1 MVHIILAILRII
13 GIILLIVLGI
23 AAALILLVLFW
34 PVEYQISLRKEDQP
48 FEAEGRAGWLF
59 HLLSADVQIRE
70 RTGTITLKIFGRRLK
85 TFRIPEGRR
94 AEAPHSQEPS
104 GMREAVLRS
113 QKPSGTEAALRSQ
126 EPSGAETVLRSQKP
140 SGTEAASRS
149 QEPSGAETERHRSQ
163 AASETG
169 TQPREDQT
177 GRQISREADTAGQKT
192 KTGGQAASDG
202 IGPRKW
208 AGRIRSAVISAVS
221 AVGNTL
227 SRISGAAAGIAA
239 RAIQKAAKGLIT
251 AMAFAFRMQEL
262 PSDLG
267 DFSDTL
273 HENADTK
280 IESFRRKAGPFV
292 SPDAFSLYGRIMRHL
307 GRLLR
312 SLRFRRLEGYL
323 LVGTGKPDLTGE
335 LIGLLY
341 MIRPDTAGA
350 YELRADF
357 YQTTLKT
364 RTDAAGH
371 IRMNHVLMFL
381 IRLLRDK
388 EFRKLLAHVRRK
400 GKEGSKGRSKGRSVK
415 KRKRK

>member
-1 MVHIILAILRII
+1 MVQIILAILRII

-23 AAALILLVLFW
+23 AAVLILLVLFW
-34 PVEYQISLRKEDQP
+34 PVEYQISLRKEDQA
-48 FEAEGRAGWLF
+48 FEAEGRAGWLL

-94 AEAPHSQEPS
+94 AEAPHSQDPS
-104 GMREAVLRS
+104 GMTEAASCS
-113 QKPSGTEAALRSQ
+113 QKPSGTE
-126 EPSGAETVLRSQKP
+126 
-140 SGTEAASRS
+140 TEM
-149 QEPSGAETERHRSQ
+149 PRSQ
-163 AASETG
+163 AALETG
-169 TQPREDQT
+169 TQTREDQT
-177 GRQISREADTAGQKT
+177 GRQISRGETDTAGQKT

-202 IGPRKW
+202 IGPRKR
-208 AGRIRSAVISAVS
+208 ASRIRSAAISAVS
-221 AVGNTL
+221 AVRNIL

-239 RAIQKAAKGLIT
+239 RAIQKAAKGLVT
-251 AMAFAFRMQEL
+251 AMAFVFRMQEL

-267 DFSDTL
+267 DFSDTF

-280 IESFRRKAGPFV
+280 IESFRRKAEPFV

-341 MIRPDTAGA
+341 MILPDTARA

-357 YQTTLKT
+357 YQATLKT
-364 RTDAAGH
+364 RTNAAGH

-415 KRKRK
+415 KKKRK

>member
-1 MVHIILAILRII
+1 MVQIILAILRII

-23 AAALILLVLFW
+23 AAVLILLVLFW
-34 PVEYQISLRKEDQP
+34 PVEYQISLRKEDQA

-94 AEAPHSQEPS
+94 AEAPHSQ
-104 GMREAVLRS
+104 
-113 QKPSGTEAALRSQ
+113 AAL
-126 EPSGAETVLRSQKP
+126 
-140 SGTEAASRS
+140 
-149 QEPSGAETERHRSQ
+149 
-163 AASETG
+163 ETG
-169 TQPREDQT
+169 TQTREDQT
-177 GRQISREADTAGQKT
+177 GRQIPRGETDTAGQKT

-202 IGPRKW
+202 IGPRKR
-208 AGRIRSAVISAVS
+208 ASRIRSAAISAVS
-221 AVGNTL
+221 AVRNIL

-239 RAIQKAAKGLIT
+239 RAIQKAAKGLVT
-251 AMAFAFRMQEL
+251 AMAFVFRMQEL

-267 DFSDTL
+267 DFSDTF

-280 IESFRRKAGPFV
+280 IESFRRKAEPFV

-341 MIRPDTAGA
+341 MILPDTARA

-357 YQTTLKT
+357 YQATLKT
-364 RTDAAGH
+364 RTNAAGH

-415 KRKRK
+415 KKKRK

>member
-1 MVHIILAILRII
+1 MVQIILAILRII

-23 AAALILLVLFW
+23 AAALILLILFW
-34 PVEYQISLRKEDQP
+34 PVEYQISLLREDQP

-104 GMREAVLRS
+104 GMTEAVLRS
-113 QKPSGTEAALRSQ
+113 QKPSGAEATLRSQ
-126 EPSGAETVLRSQKP
+126 EPSGAETEMP
-140 SGTEAASRS
+140 
-149 QEPSGAETERHRSQ
+149 HSQ

-169 TQPREDQT
+169 AQTREDQT
-177 GRQISREADTAGQKT
+177 GRQISRETDTAGQKT

-208 AGRIRSAVISAVS
+208 ASRIRSATISAVS
-221 AVGNTL
+221 AVGNIL

-239 RAIQKAAKGLIT
+239 RAIQKAAKGLVT
-251 AMAFAFRMQEL
+251 AMAFVFRMLEL

-267 DFSDTL
+267 DFSDIF
-273 HENADTK
+273 HENVDTK
-280 IESFRRKAGPFV
+280 VESFRRKAGPFV

-335 LIGLLY
+335 LIGLFY
-341 MIRPDTAGA
+341 MILPDTAGA

-357 YQTTLKT
+357 YQATLKT

-400 GKEGSKGRSKGRSVK
+400 GKEGSKGRSKRRPVK

>member
-1 MVHIILAILRII
+1 MVQIILAILRII

-23 AAALILLVLFW
+23 AAVLILLVLFW
-34 PVEYQISLRKEDQP
+34 PVEYQISLRKEDQA

-94 AEAPHSQEPS
+94 AEAPHSQDPS
-104 GMREAVLRS
+104 GM
-113 QKPSGTEAALRSQ
+113 TEAASC
-126 EPSGAETVLRSQKP
+126 SQKP

-149 QEPSGAETERHRSQ
+149 QKPSGTETEMPRSQ
-163 AASETG
+163 AALETG
-169 TQPREDQT
+169 TQTREDQT
-177 GRQISREADTAGQKT
+177 GRQISRGETDTAGQKT
-192 KTGGQAASDG
+192 KTGGQAALDG
-202 IGPRKW
+202 IGPRKR
-208 AGRIRSAVISAVS
+208 ASRIRSAAISAVS
-221 AVGNTL
+221 AVRNIL

-239 RAIQKAAKGLIT
+239 RAIQKAAKGLVM
-251 AMAFAFRMQEL
+251 AMAFVFRMQEL

-267 DFSDTL
+267 DFSDTF

-280 IESFRRKAGPFV
+280 IESFRRKAEPFV

-323 LVGTGKPDLTGE
+323 LIGTGKPDLTGE

-341 MIRPDTAGA
+341 MILPDTARA
-350 YELRADF
+350 YELRADL
-357 YQTTLKT
+357 YQATLKT
-364 RTDAAGH
+364 RTNAAGH

-415 KRKRK
+415 KKKRK

>member
-23 AAALILLVLFW
+23 AAVLILLVLFW
-34 PVEYQISLRKEDQP
+34 PVEYQISLRKEDQA

-94 AEAPHSQEPS
+94 AEAPHSQDPS
-104 GMREAVLRS
+104 GM
-113 QKPSGTEAALRSQ
+113 TEAASC
-126 EPSGAETVLRSQKP
+126 SQKP

-149 QEPSGAETERHRSQ
+149 QKPSGTETEMPRSQ
-163 AASETG
+163 AALETG
-169 TQPREDQT
+169 TQTREDQT
-177 GRQISREADTAGQKT
+177 GRQISRETDTAGQKT

-202 IGPRKW
+202 IGHRKR
-208 AGRIRSAVISAVS
+208 ASRIRSAAISAVS
-221 AVGNTL
+221 AVRNIL

-239 RAIQKAAKGLIT
+239 RAIQKAAKGLVT
-251 AMAFAFRMQEL
+251 AMAFVFRMQEL
-262 PSDLG
+262 PSDIG
-267 DFSDTL
+267 DI
-273 HENADTK
+273 ADSFHDHVDAK
-280 IESFRRKAGPFV
+280 IGSFRRKAGPFV

-341 MIRPDTAGA
+341 MILPDTARA

-357 YQTTLKT
+357 YQATLKT

-381 IRLLRDK
+381 IRLLKDK

-415 KRKRK
+415 KKKRK